1 MSLRQRRMKLSGA
14 VSEYHCEKDLETDL
28 SSFIYEQTKLI
39 LASLVFGDLEHPKDE
54 Q

>member
-14 VSEYHCEKDLETDL
+14 MSGYQCEKDLERDL
-28 SSFIYEQTKLI
+28 SSFVYEQTRLI
-39 LASLVFGDLEHPKDE
+39 LARLAIGDLEHPEDE